1 MLNPAGACTAHCA
14 YCFGPNTGPL
24 MDEATLGAALDWI
37 ERVRQPD
44 QTLELVLHGGEP
56 LLAGVAWYRQALPQ
70 IRTRFGPGLRL
81 SMQSN
86 LWLLDD
92 AFWDL
97 IEEYAIGL
105 GTSLDGPQPINDA
118 QRGQGS
124 FVKTMRGIEIA
135 RGHGIGVG
143 IICTFTRQSAER
155 WQEIFDF
162 FLSEGLSFSFHGAIP
177 TLDGGTTGSLALT
190 ADGYA
195 RLFTAMFDYY
205 LTKIKHI
212 RVDTLDQLAR
222 GLTGHCTV
230 CTFGP
235 CLGRYL
241 SISSDGGIY
250 PCNRFAPHPAWRLGA
265 VQDRPAFEDLAGTS
279 AWQHLKEREASVKH
293 DCGDCAWFSNCS
305 GGCAYH
311 ALAAGTDRRDG
322 YCQAY
327 QRIFAHVTDR
337 VLSQVF
343 SEDNLAAVVAEG
355 SSDQRGLLR
364 RGELLQVMRGGPHPS
379 STITR
384 AREAAAAVALAV
396 CGSPAAA
403 FGRLEQVGLIT
414 RPQDARVS
422 LDRLWQRLRRLP
434 QNRNEAYVHVTYAC
448 NLTCSHCYA
457 TGGPARSAES
467 MSVAQVRAVLAA
479 LIEHSFQRIK
489 ITGGEPLMHPHWTE
503 IQDLLISLR
512 SAGSGSQVVLRTNL
526 TLPLSAADLDPLVR
540 CVDHIIVSID
550 GDQASHDARRGT
562 GAYARTVKNLRD
574 LVQVCG
580 ATPVSIAATITNEQ
594 AHGQPGRSVRA
605 LGAELNCEVRFRPLL
620 PLGRG
625 RGLSLPAGAG
635 LPTSTGIEA
644 LDRFHA
650 RNSCSLGQNLHFD
663 VNGDCYPCF
672 ALLGEEHRLGNI
684 FAQGLGAIMD
694 RNARYSQCTVDTN
707 RQCRGCVW
715 RYLCGGS
722 CRIGN
727 AGEDPNE
734 PPLDCAA
741 LERRSALVLG
751 HALDVL
757 GVDRHLWRDAGLPE
771 GADRTPQ

>member
-1 MLNPAGACTAHCA
+1 
-14 YCFGPNTGPL
+14 
-24 MDEATLGAALDWI
+24 MDEATLGAALDWLAMI
-37 ERVRQPD
+37 RQPD

-56 LLAGVAWYRQALPQ
+56 LLAGVAWYRHALPR
-70 IRTRFGPGLRL
+70 IRTRFQTGLRL
-81 SMQSN
+81 SIQSN

-92 AFWDL
+92 AFCDL
-97 IEEYAIGL
+97 IEEYDIGL

-124 FVKTMRGIEIA
+124 FAKTMRGIQIA
-135 RGHGIGVG
+135 RSRGISVG
-143 IICTFTRQSAER
+143 IICTFTHRSADR
-155 WQEIFDF
+155 WQEVFDF

-177 TLDGGTTGSLALT
+177 TLDEGADQPFALT

-205 LTKIKHI
+205 LTKIRHI
-212 RVDTLDQLAR
+212 RVATFDELAR
-222 GLTGHCTV
+222 GLTGHCTA
-230 CTFGP
+230 CTFAP

-250 PCNRFAPHPAWRLGA
+250 PCNRFAAHSAWRLGA
-265 VQDRPAFEDLAGTS
+265 VQDRPTFADLAGTA
-279 AWQHLKEREASVKH
+279 AWQRLQEREASVRQ
-293 DCGDCAWFSNCS
+293 DCDDCAWFSNCS

-337 VLSQVF
+337 VLNQVF
-343 SEDNLAAVVAEG
+343 SADNLAAVVAEG

-364 RGELLQVMRGGPHPS
+364 RGELLQVMGGGPHPS
-379 STITR
+379 STVIR

-403 FGRLEQVGLIT
+403 FGTLEQVGLIT
-414 RPQDARVS
+414 HPQGARVS
-422 LDRLWQRLRRLP
+422 LERLWQRLRRLP
-434 QNRNEAYVHVTYAC
+434 QNRSEAYVHVTYAC

-467 MSVAQVRAVLAA
+467 MSVAQVQAVLAS

-512 SAGSGSQVVLRTNL
+512 SARSDSQVVLRTNL
-526 TLPLSAADLDPLVR
+526 SLPLSAADLVRLVD

-550 GDQASHDARRGT
+550 GDQESHDARRGA
-562 GAYARTVKNLRD
+562 GAYARTVKNLRN

-580 ATPVSIAATITNEQ
+580 AIPVSLAATVTNEQ
-594 AHGQPGRSVRA
+594 AHGQPGRSARA

-625 RGLSLPAGAG
+625 RGLSLPTGAG
-635 LPTSTGIEA
+635 LPTSTGIDV
-644 LDRFHA
+644 LNSFHA
-650 RNSCSLGQNLHFD
+650 RNSCSLGQNLHLE

-672 ALLGEEHRLGNI
+672 ALLGEEHKLGNI
-684 FAQGLGAIMD
+684 FEQGLGPIMD

-707 RQCRGCVW
+707 RQCCDCVW

-722 CRIGN
+722 CRMGN
-727 AGEDPNE
+727 SGEGPNE

-741 LERRSALVLG
+741 LERRSALVLS

-757 GVDRHLWRDAGLPE
+757 GVDRHVWRGAGLPE
-771 GADRTPQ
+771 GGDRTSR